1 MWAIFSKRNWQTF
14 KAAKHSYGKKIN
26 RQNKQKDKHDVARRR
41 IWFFEPPFHAGTTR
55 FFFGQKKR
63 KLHKK
68 EKLGIKTINT
78 RKWKPNAE
86 QEPCYF
92 NQGEPLMLI
101 V

>member
-1 MWAIFSKRNWQTF
+1 MIT
-14 KAAKHSYGKKIN
+14 
-26 RQNKQKDKHDVARRR
+26 VARRR

-55 FFFGQKKR
+55 FFSDRKKGNFI
-63 KLHKK
+63 KK
-68 EKLGIKTINT
+68 KNLGIKTINT